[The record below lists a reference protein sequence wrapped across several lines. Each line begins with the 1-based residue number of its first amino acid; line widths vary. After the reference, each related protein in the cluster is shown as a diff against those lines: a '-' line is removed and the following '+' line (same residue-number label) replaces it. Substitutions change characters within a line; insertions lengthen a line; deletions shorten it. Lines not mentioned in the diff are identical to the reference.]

1 MPPKT
6 MASDRSGDPTFL
18 VSRFA
23 AQHVKVALTG
33 DGGDEIFGGYWSLMD
48 SPRLERFAR
57 LPGFVH
63 SLAGAGAR
71 ALPYSAYGKNFL
83 NLLACRSPLGA
94 YFEST
99 YMPSVLRRELLHP
112 EWSLPEDEDALQRL
126 LSHCL
131 LPDSHAALAR
141 QITYFEAKANL
152 AGDMLVKVDRMSMA
166 NSLEVRC
173 PMLDHEV
180 AAFGMRL
187 PFSFNVHNGRGKR
200 FLAEAF
206 ADRLPREIFDRPKRG
221 FSCPLA
227 LWFRGSLRTF
237 LHDHLRSRSFR
248 ERGIVSPSFV
258 DHLIGEHERGRRDN
272 YAVLWMLLVLELWLR
287 EFSSAKLAPEP
298 AQAVM

>member
-1 MPPKT
+1 
-6 MASDRSGDPTFL
+6 
-18 VSRFA
+18 
-23 AQHVKVALTG
+23 
-33 DGGDEIFGGYWSLMD
+33 
-48 SPRLERFAR
+48 
-57 LPGFVH
+57 
-63 SLAGAGAR
+63 
-71 ALPYSAYGKNFL
+71 
-83 NLLACRSPLGA
+83 
-94 YFEST
+94 
-99 YMPSVLRRELLHP
+99 MPSALRRELLHP
-112 EWSLPEDEDALQRL
+112 EWSLPQNEDALPSL

-152 AGDMLVKVDRMSMA
+152 TGDMLVKVDRMSMA

-173 PMLDHEV
+173 PMLDHQV

-187 PFSFNVHNGRGKR
+187 PFSFNVRNGRGKR

-227 LWFRGSLRTF
+227 LWFRGSLRSF
-237 LHDHLRSRSFR
+237 VHDHLRSRSF
-248 ERGIVSPSFV
+248 
-258 DHLIGEHERGRRDN
+258 LIGEHERGLRDN

-287 EFSSAKLAPEP
+287 EFSSATPVLEP